1 MAKAASVKTRI
12 STKGQVVLPK
22 AIRDRRGWA
31 PGAELIVEER
41 PDGVLLRAAPNV
53 GATRFQDVA
62 GSLGPVERVISIEE
76 MHQALLDEAARRHRK
91 AVDDRD

>member
-31 PGAELIVEER
+31 PGAELIVEDR

-62 GSLGPVERVISIEE
+62 GSLGPVEPSHNGRGDASGS
-76 MHQALLDEAARRHRK
+76 ARRGGEALPQGGR
-91 AVDDRD
+91 